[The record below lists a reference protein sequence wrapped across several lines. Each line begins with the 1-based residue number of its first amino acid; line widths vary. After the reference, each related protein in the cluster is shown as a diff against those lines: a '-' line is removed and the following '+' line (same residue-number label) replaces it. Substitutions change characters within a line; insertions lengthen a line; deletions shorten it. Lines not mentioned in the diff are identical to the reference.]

1 MEKTVRILGIALIS
15 ITMICALV
23 SLTGCGAG
31 SGGGSESGEAANQAA
46 SDSAAPAFDLSQIDW
61 TVESGII
68 DGYRVVVFGYT
79 NNTDYEVVD
88 FDLRF
93 KVKDDVT
100 DDQLEQYSELK
111 KKAKEMEHDIG
122 EITFQAMT
130 SKCVAPGAS
139 IDGQPCGL
147 DGTIE
152 YYTDFDSYEVF
163 EPDMMTAVLS
173 DGKKLYSAYY
183 DFRSGKTT
191 VDDDVLDAYTWP
203 DSELAKAVPKPDVKY
218 LAISYDD
225 EDSLHASAY
234 GVSRDKCSEYIDA
247 CKVAGFDQNIDDS
260 DENYGAS
267 GTRYFSADNGNGIT
281 LDIDY
286 YPSDDEMYIS
296 LDREEE

>member
-1 MEKTVRILGIALIS
+1 MKKKTIIIGLMMALALI
-15 ITMICALV
+15 
-23 SLTGCGAG
+23 LTFLMAGCGAG
-31 SGGGSESGEAANQAA
+31 SGDGSGSGDADDQTA
-46 SDSAAPAFDLSQIDW
+46 SNSGTPAFDLSLIDW
-61 TVESGII
+61 SVESGIVE
-68 DGYRVVVFGYT
+68 GYRVVTFGYT

-88 FDLRF
+88 FDLEF

-111 KKAKEMEHDIG
+111 EKAKDMEHDIG

-173 DGKKLYSAYY
+173 DGQKLYSVYY
-183 DFRSGKTT
+183 DFTSGKTT
-191 VDDDVLDAYTWP
+191 VDEDVMDAYTWS
-203 DSELAKAVPKPDVKY
+203 DSELAKSVPKPDVKY
-218 LAISYDD
+218 MGISYED
-225 EDSLHASAY
+225 EDSLHARAF

-247 CKVAGFDQNIDDS
+247 CKAAGFDQNIDDS
-260 DENYGAS
+260 DEDYGAS
-267 GTRYFSADNGNGIT
+267 GTRYFKSDNGNGIS

-286 YPSDDEMYIS
+286 YPSDDEMQIS